1 MDLRRWRYEFNKPRQ
16 GEMTMGFACQQCEH
30 FKTPSQDDPC
40 ASCLERVRPGEPL
53 VFQNFTLA
61 KEEGEDGDEKS
72 NL

>member
-1 MDLRRWRYEFNKPRQ
+1 
-16 GEMTMGFACQQCEH
+16 MGFACQQCEH

-53 VFQNFTLA
+53 VFNNFTMA
-61 KEEGEDGDEKS
+61 KEGEDGAEKS

>member
-1 MDLRRWRYEFNKPRQ
+1 
-16 GEMTMGFACQQCEH
+16 MGFACQQCEH